1 MVKKQKIEI
10 KKIEDIAKLPEDERY
25 KWEVAAELGLFDK
38 IVDGGWKKL
47 TARESGRIGGIIAA
61 RKAFKD
67 KEKSALDK
75 EDGI

>member
-1 MVKKQKIEI
+1 MIIKQKIEI
-10 KKIEDIAKLPEDERY
+10 KKIVDIARLPENERD

-61 RKAFKD
+61 RRAS
-67 KEKSALDK
+67 KEKS
-75 EDGI
+75 